1 MLFGLQRLWAKLV
14 MRKWLNIS
22 ARDPEYGADDT
33 EDESENDDVGEEND
47 DTSSD
52 EGFSL
57 LLPLSLR
64 KHHRFLIISRLTKAV
79 KTGLT
84 DGGELSSRAKETSKV
99 CENAEDAIAAASA
112 AVSAAAAAA
121 EFISNGNAELHR

>member
-1 MLFGLQRLWAKLV
+1 

-47 DTSSD
+47 DSSSD

-57 LLPLSLR
+57 S
-64 KHHRFLIISRLTKAV
+64 S
-79 KTGLT
+79 
-84 DGGELSSRAKETSKV
+84 LSSKTPPV
-99 CENAEDAIAAASA
+99 LNYFP
-112 AVSAAAAAA
+112 V
-121 EFISNGNAELHR
+121 N